1 MPHNPDNTNRID
13 RAAKISA
20 LLYTGIS
27 LGAALLFLLLTSAK
41 GKTYTP
47 VARYGGAAWVFILTM
62 IITMPLVIPWVQKRY
77 RS

>member
-1 MPHNPDNTNRID
+1 MPNNPNNTD
-13 RAAKISA
+13 KVAKISA

-27 LGAALLFLLLTSAK
+27 LVAALLFLLLTYVT

-77 RS
+77 RL

>member
-1 MPHNPDNTNRID
+1 MPNNPND
-13 RAAKISA
+13 ASKVAKVSA
-20 LLYTGIS
+20 FLYTGIS
-27 LGAALLFLLLTSAK
+27 LGAALLFVLLTHIT

-77 RS
+77 GT

>member
-1 MPHNPDNTNRID
+1 MPNNLNTD
-13 RAAKISA
+13 KVARASA

-27 LGAALLFLLLTSAK
+27 LVAALLFLLLTYAT

-47 VARYGGAAWVFILTM
+47 VARYGGVAWVFILTM

-77 RS
+77 RV

>member
-1 MPHNPDNTNRID
+1 MANHLDTH
-13 RAAKISA
+13 RAARIGA

-27 LGAALLFLLLTSAK
+27 LVAALLFLLLTYAA
-41 GKTYTP
+41 GKAYTP

-77 RS
+77 RK